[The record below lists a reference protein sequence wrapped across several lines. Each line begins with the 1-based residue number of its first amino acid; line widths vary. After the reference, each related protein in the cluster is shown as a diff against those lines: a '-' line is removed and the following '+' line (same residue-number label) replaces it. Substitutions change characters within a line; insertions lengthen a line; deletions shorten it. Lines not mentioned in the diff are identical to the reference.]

1 MSPNRDESY
10 SPRNRLHKSSDFKRV
25 FARGRRTA
33 TDHFVLFTAP
43 NSLPDSRLGIQV
55 KARVGTAARRN
66 YIKRIVRE
74 SFRRFKGEM
83 SRSLDIIFIAREG
96 MTQLKF
102 AALDAELRG
111 ALKKD
116 LS

>member
-10 SPRNRLHKSSDFKRV
+10 SPRNRLRKSSDFKRV

-55 KARVGTAARRN
+55 KARIGTAARRN

-74 SFRRFKGEM
+74 SFRK
-83 SRSLDIIFIAREG
+83 LKCDILRPVDMIFIAREG
-96 MTQLKF
+96 MARLKF
-102 AALDAELRG
+102 GELDAELRV
-111 ALKKD
+111 ALKKV

>member
-1 MSPNRDESY
+1 MSPKRDESY
-10 SPRNRLHKSSDFKRV
+10 SPRNRLCKASDFKRV

-43 NSLPDSRLGIQV
+43 SVLPDSRLGIQV
-55 KARVGTAARRN
+55 KARIGTAARRN

-74 SFRRFKGEM
+74 SFRRLKCEI
-83 SRSLDIIFIAREG
+83 SRPVDVIFIAREG
-96 MTQLKF
+96 MAPLKF
-102 AALDAELRG
+102 GELDLELRA
-111 ALKKD
+111 ALKKV